1 VKTKYSINRLI
12 RLLKSIAER
21 HRQINSFGTGN
32 LYDVTFRKLLYGGM
46 PDTTTV
52 TSQPTYPLMWF
63 NVTDSSIQ
71 GMSSLISFQLMLADL
86 VTDGEKN
93 DFEIYSDLQLVAQ
106 DVVALIFKEQTVNKE
121 FKLDESISMTPFADR
136 FEDSLNGWV
145 INLRIKVAYGFENCS
160 VPVNDID
167 ISEVVGGVDNVRS
180 ASATLPQTV
189 VAGGVDD
196 IQYENEIFKQ
206 NKIKSI

>member
-1 VKTKYSINRLI
+1 
-12 RLLKSIAER
+12 
-21 HRQINSFGTGN
+21 
-32 LYDVTFRKLLYGGM
+32 M

-71 GMSSLISFQLMLADL
+71 GRSSLISFQLMLADL

-106 DVVALIFKEQTVNKE
+106 DVVALIFKEQTDNKE
-121 FKLDESISMTPFADR
+121 FKLDESISMSPFADR
-136 FEDSLNGWV
+136 FEDSLNGWI

-167 ISEVVGGVDNVRS
+167 ISEVIGGVDNVRS
-180 ASATLPQTV
+180 ADATLPQTV

-196 IQYENEIFKQ
+196 IQYQNEIFKQ
-206 NKIKSI
+206 NKVKSI

>member
-1 VKTKYSINRLI
+1 
-12 RLLKSIAER
+12 
-21 HRQINSFGTGN
+21 
-32 LYDVTFRKLLYGGM
+32 M

-63 NVTDSSIQ
+63 NVTDSAIQ
-71 GMSSLISFQLMLADL
+71 GRSSLISFQLMLADL

-106 DVVALIFKEQTVNKE
+106 DVVALIFKEQTDNKE
-121 FKLDESISMTPFADR
+121 FKLDESISMSPFADR
-136 FEDSLNGWV
+136 FEDSLNGWI

-180 ASATLPQTV
+180 ADATLPQTV

-196 IQYENEIFKQ
+196 IQYQNEIFKQ

>member
-1 VKTKYSINRLI
+1 
-12 RLLKSIAER
+12 
-21 HRQINSFGTGN
+21 
-32 LYDVTFRKLLYGGM
+32 M

-71 GMSSLISFQLMLADL
+71 GRSSLISFQLMLADL

-106 DVVALIFKEQTVNKE
+106 DVVALIFKEQTDNKE

>member
-1 VKTKYSINRLI
+1 
-12 RLLKSIAER
+12 
-21 HRQINSFGTGN
+21 
-32 LYDVTFRKLLYGGM
+32 M

-71 GMSSLISFQLMLADL
+71 GRSSLISFQLMLADL

-106 DVVALIFKEQTVNKE
+106 DVVALIFKEQTDNKE

-206 NKIKSI
+206 NQVKSI

>member
-1 VKTKYSINRLI
+1 
-12 RLLKSIAER
+12 
-21 HRQINSFGTGN
+21 
-32 LYDVTFRKLLYGGM
+32 
-46 PDTTTV
+46 
-52 TSQPTYPLMWF
+52 
-63 NVTDSSIQ
+63 
-71 GMSSLISFQLMLADL
+71 
-86 VTDGEKN
+86 
-93 DFEIYSDLQLVAQ
+93 
-106 DVVALIFKEQTVNKE
+106 
-121 FKLDESISMTPFADR
+121 
-136 FEDSLNGWV
+136 
-145 INLRIKVAYGFENCS
+145 

>member
-1 VKTKYSINRLI
+1 
-12 RLLKSIAER
+12 
-21 HRQINSFGTGN
+21 
-32 LYDVTFRKLLYGGM
+32 
-46 PDTTTV
+46 
-52 TSQPTYPLMWF
+52 
-63 NVTDSSIQ
+63 
-71 GMSSLISFQLMLADL
+71 
-86 VTDGEKN
+86 
-93 DFEIYSDLQLVAQ
+93 LQLVAQ

-206 NKIKSI
+206 KIMIKTRKMVFIV

>member
-1 VKTKYSINRLI
+1 
-12 RLLKSIAER
+12 
-21 HRQINSFGTGN
+21 
-32 LYDVTFRKLLYGGM
+32 M

-63 NVTDSSIQ
+63 NVTDSAIQ
-71 GMSSLISFQLMLADL
+71 GRSSLISFQLMLADL

-106 DVVALIFKEQTVNKE
+106 DVVALIFKEQTDNKE
-121 FKLDESISMTPFADR
+121 FKLDESISMSPFADR
-136 FEDSLNGWV
+136 FEDSLNGWI

-167 ISEVVGGVDNVRS
+167 ISEVIGGVDNVRS
-180 ASATLPQTV
+180 ADATLSQTV

-196 IQYENEIFKQ
+196 IQYQNEIFKQ

>member
-1 VKTKYSINRLI
+1 
-12 RLLKSIAER
+12 
-21 HRQINSFGTGN
+21 
-32 LYDVTFRKLLYGGM
+32 M

-71 GMSSLISFQLMLADL
+71 GRSSLISFQLMLADL

-106 DVVALIFKEQTVNKE
+106 DVVALIFKEQTDNKE
-121 FKLDESISMTPFADR
+121 FKLDESITMSPFADR
-136 FEDSLNGWV
+136 FEDSLNGWI

-180 ASATLPQTV
+180 ADATLPQTV

-196 IQYENEIFKQ
+196 IQYQNEIFKQ
-206 NKIKSI
+206 NKVKSI